1 MQDGQ
6 LAFWMNCKNV
16 DVNSCLPDGKTAGY
30 GRFMII
36 ATANSKGGVGK
47 TTIAVNLTA
56 WLHLYGY
63 RVVLADC
70 DAQRLSSRWLSE
82 ALPDVP
88 TVTFS
93 SPEQIIKG
101 LPRLSEEN
109 EVVVADGPAGL
120 EEVSRAILLRAHA
133 VLIPTKASQLELNAL
148 ALATETVRE
157 VQDIREGKPL
167 AVVIANQVNDKHVLT
182 RELIDESRKLGFPVA
197 KNVIHQKQVFAQAP
211 GTGGRG
217 GKILWQMGRSQ
228 RIQDAAFEID
238 KLFQEV
244 FPEVAEADPNRLQRL
259 FTDTS
264 QQRKQRN
271 AKAKNVANG

>member
-1 MQDGQ
+1 M
-6 LAFWMNCKNV
+6 
-16 DVNSCLPDGKTAGY
+16 SRY

-63 RVVLADC
+63 KVVLADC
-70 DAQRLSSRWLSE
+70 DAQRLSSRWLAE

-88 TVTFS
+88 AVTFS

-101 LPRLSEEN
+101 LPQMLTEN
-109 EVVVADGPAGL
+109 EVVVADGPAGM

-133 VLIPTKASQLELNAL
+133 VLIPAKASKLELNAL

-157 VQDIREGKPL
+157 VQDIRDGKPV
-167 AVVIANQVNDKHVLT
+167 AVVVANQVNDKHVLT

-197 KNVIHQKQVFAQAP
+197 RNVIHQKQIFAQAP

-217 GKILWQMGRSQ
+217 GKVLWQMGRSQ
-228 RIQDAAFEID
+228 RIKDAAFEID
-238 KLFQEV
+238 ALFQEI
-244 FPEVAEADPNRLQRL
+244 FPEVAKQDPTRLQTL
-259 FTDTS
+259 FNDNPQTKETHAET
-264 QQRKQRN
+264 KHIAN
-271 AKAKNVANG
+271 A